1 VTVLFAD
8 LVGFTGR
15 AERLDPEDV
24 RSMLSP
30 YYARLRTEIERHGGT
45 VEKFIGDAVMALFG
59 APVAHEDDPERA
71 VRAALA
77 IRDAVQG
84 EGDESRLELQLRI
97 AVTTGEALIA
107 LGARPLEGEGMASG
121 DVVNT
126 AARLQSAA
134 PVNGILVGETTYHA
148 TRSTIE
154 YRDAP
159 PVEAKGKSEP
169 VPVWEAIAARS
180 RFGDDLEQR
189 RRSPLVGR
197 DRELAILADAL
208 DRCRRELAPQ
218 LLTLIGV
225 PGIGKS
231 RLVTELFQIVYQ
243 DPDLIWWRQGRSL
256 PYGEGLPYWAFGE
269 IVKAQ
274 AGILETDP
282 TEAAGQKLQAMVA
295 DVVADGSDA
304 DWVEAHLRPLV
315 GLSVSTD
322 GGGDRRSEA
331 FAAWRQFLEALAE
344 QRPLV
349 LVFEDLHWADDGL
362 LDFVDHLAEWAAG
375 VPLLIVGTARPELL
389 DRRPDWGGGKRNA
402 AMISIAPLS
411 QQETAQLLGT
421 LLDQILLPAKLQVRV
436 LALAEGNPLYA
447 EEYVRMLQ
455 DRGFLVRNGRGWRLD
470 DARELPLPETVQG
483 MIAARLDALAPAEKQ
498 LVQNAAVIGK
508 VFWADVLSALGTAT
522 PIDEALHALERKEF
536 IRRERR
542 SAVAGESQYAFLHAL
557 VRDVAYGQI
566 PRGGRADKHRAAAEW
581 IESLAPDRTED
592 RAEMLAHH
600 YLEAIA
606 LGSAAGVETGQ
617 LREPAVAALIEATER
632 ASALNAW
639 AAAAESARAGL
650 ELIDDGDPRRSRLLF
665 ALGRSARIL
674 GEDDAG
680 EALLKAAEAF
690 LAQGEVEAAAETEIL
705 SAQLHWERGERDLS
719 DEHNARA
726 LALVDG
732 RPPSAAQARVVA
744 EHARS
749 VFLSGDARHGLELS
763 ERALPLAEQVGDDE
777 LRSQVLNT
785 VGMARVSLGDRA
797 GIEDLRRSVALAE
810 AANSPG
816 VIHNAL
822 NNLANMHW
830 RLGQLDA
837 ASTTLE
843 QARAADERFGYAIGL
858 RWLVGENMLGHH
870 LRGEWNESLALADEV
885 IAAAAGSP
893 HYQAG
898 VARGLRSEILLSRG
912 DLDGALT
919 ESERALE
926 LAREAGDA
934 QVVGPAL
941 LQRANALAAAG
952 RLEEIDALLEE
963 ILRDHDLTDPWQNRL
978 APLLVE
984 LGRSQ
989 EFIAALGDD
998 APATPWVE
1006 AARSLALDDF
1016 EKAAGIFGE
1025 IGARAVQ
1032 AQVQVLHA
1040 EELVREGRRSE
1051 ADAELSRAL
1060 AYFRSIRAAAYEHRS
1075 EALLAATA

>member
-30 YYARLRTEIERHGGT
+30 YYARLRREIERHGGT

-77 IRDAVQG
+77 IRDAIQG
-84 EGDESRLELQLRI
+84 EGDESGLEFQLRI
-97 AVTTGEALIA
+97 AVNTGEALIA

-126 AARLQSAA
+126 AARLQAAA

-169 VPVWEAIAARS
+169 VPVWEAIGARS

-197 DRELAILADAL
+197 DRELGMLADAL

-231 RLVTELFQIVYQ
+231 RLVTELFQIVYH

-256 PYGEGLPYWAFGE
+256 PYGEGLPYWALGE

-274 AGILETDP
+274 AGILETDA
-282 TEAAGQKLQAMVA
+282 TEAAEQKLRAMVA
-295 DVVADGSDA
+295 DVVAGRSDA
-304 DWVEAHLRPLV
+304 DWVEEHLRPLV
-315 GLSVSTD
+315 GLSVSID

-362 LDFVDHLAEWAAG
+362 LDFVDHLADWAAG

-402 AMISIAPLS
+402 ATISIASLS
-411 QQETAQLLGT
+411 QEETAQLLGT
-421 LLDQILLPAKLQVRV
+421 LLDQILLPAELQVRV
-436 LALAEGNPLYA
+436 LAFAEGNPLYA

-455 DRGFLVRNGRGWRLD
+455 DRGFLVRDGRGWRLD

-483 MIAARLDALAPAEKQ
+483 MIAARLDALSPSEKE
-498 LVQNAAVIGK
+498 LIQNAAVIGK
-508 VFWADVLSALGTAT
+508 VFWASVLAALATAT
-522 PIDEALHALERKEF
+522 PLDESLHALERKEF

-566 PRGGRADKHRAAAEW
+566 PRGGRADKHRAAAKW

-606 LGSAAGVETGQ
+606 LGSAAGVETGE
-617 LREPAVAALIEATER
+617 LREPAVAALIEATEG

-639 AAAAESARAGL
+639 AAAADSARAGL
-650 ELIDDGDPRRSRLLF
+650 ELIDDGDRRRSRLLL

-674 GEDDAG
+674 GEVDAG
-680 EALLKAAEAF
+680 EALLKAAQAF

-705 SAQLHWERGERDLS
+705 SADLHWVRGDRELS
-719 DEHNARA
+719 DEHYARA

-744 EHARS
+744 AHARS
-749 VFLSGDARHGLELS
+749 VFLSGDARRGLELS
-763 ERALPLAEQVGDDE
+763 ERALPLAEQVGDDG

-797 GIEDLRRSVALAE
+797 GIEDLLRSLALAE
-810 AANSPG
+810 AANSPDL
-816 VIHNAL
+816 IHSAY

-837 ASTTLE
+837 AGTTLE
-843 QARAADERFGYAIGL
+843 QARAADERFGNATGL

-893 HYQAG
+893 HYHEG
-898 VARGLRSEILLSRG
+898 PARMVRSEILLSRG

-919 ESERALE
+919 ESARALE
-926 LAREAGDA
+926 LVREAGDA
-934 QVVGPAL
+934 QVVGPGL
-941 LQRANALAAAG
+941 GYRAYVLAAAG
-952 RLEEIDALLEE
+952 RRDEMEALLEE
-963 ILRDHDLTDPWQNRL
+963 ILRDHDLTDPWQYLL

-984 LGRSQ
+984 LGRGQ

-1006 AARSLALDDF
+1006 AARALALGDF
-1016 EKAAGIFGE
+1016 GGGAAIFGE
-1025 IGARAVQ
+1025 IGARALQ
-1032 AQVQVLHA
+1032 AQAHVLHA
-1040 EELVREGRRSE
+1040 EALARAGRCSE
-1051 ADAELSRAL
+1051 ADAELNRAL
-1060 AYFRSIRAAAYEHRS
+1060 AYFRSIHATAYAHRS
-1075 EALLAATA
+1075 EVLLAATA